1 MALRTKVP
9 CSCTIEGYI
18 DIIRPD
24 LKEYPYL
31 CAFCRGS
38 KEVEY
43 SVDFDHYEGQFE
55 DVDWEK
61 IDEYQD
67 DLYAAFKCQCGDEMS
82 LHEGGS
88 TKACKCGRVYRMY
101 VSIKVDKTHLGDP
114 QSLIDLYQKK
124 YRKENTV

>member
-43 SVDFDHYEGQFE
+43 DVDFEYYEGQFE
-55 DVDWEK
+55 GVDWEK
-61 IDEYQD
+61 INDYYEDVYSD
-67 DLYAAFKCQCGDEMS
+67 FKCQCGDKISMS
-82 LHEGGS
+82 EGGT
-88 TKACKCGRVYRMY
+88 TKACECGRVYRLSL
-101 VSIKVDKTHLGDP
+101 SIEVDETHLGNP
-114 QSLIDLYQKK
+114 QSLI
-124 YRKENTV
+124 